1 MTELSVGG
9 RKRGLV
15 SKAVQEQDTHGIN
28 WAIQVKALAFKI
40 WTLARF
46 VGAVDR
52 HSNSS
57 WLKRSR

>member
-1 MTELSVGG
+1 MTKLSVGG
-9 RKRGLV
+9 RKRALV
-15 SKAVQEQDTHGIN
+15 SEAVEEQDTHGIN
-28 WAIQVKALAFKI
+28 WAIQMKVLAFKI

-46 VGAVDR
+46 VAALDR